1 MDVKEKQE
9 KVKEEKVKEKKIKEK
24 KIKEKKVKEKKVKEK
39 KIKDKNVK
47 NAGVLSERPRVKKL
61 RKSLKIRTRI
71 LLCFMIPV
79 ALIVVLGVI
88 SYKKSAS
95 NLTEAYEVA
104 AVQSISAVG
113 DYLSFG
119 MENVSATASE
129 CLTYAPILDYA
140 KMISY
145 TTADGEYGKART
157 DIKKYLSMKQV
168 VNKFIGSVTMIPSA
182 GFGVISTNAILE
194 TDGFFGELSK
204 DEKFNFKSLD
214 GEWIRQ
220 HSDMDEKF
228 GNAQD
233 PYLCSFYRKFPSARA
248 ALFIDINYE
257 TVRETMSGL
266 NYGDGSMIALILP
279 DGSEEYYSETKA
291 DAGFMTGVCEYAG
304 ISEKEENS
312 GFSYYTKD
320 GEKYL
325 FVYCKTNSGY
335 TLCALVPENNII
347 GEVNSL
353 GILTVVLVAIGAVLA
368 VAAGILLSTNI
379 SRNIKKLT
387 SKLDLVAQG
396 DFTVEFGEGS
406 TDEFGHL
413 TRNVKG
419 TVGNIRKLINHVAEV
434 TRQVEESSGN
444 VTEKS
449 ANLKELA
456 RQVSDSTARV
466 SETVESE
473 AFSAQKCVEEM
484 DVLSQKIERASDN
497 IIGIRD
503 FAVETSEAISQN
515 IESMNDL
522 VEKSD
527 SSSQIMGSLLT
538 EIESLKQQ
546 AASVNEFIEVIG
558 GIASQ
563 TNLLSLNASIEAS
576 RAGESGRGFSV
587 VAEEIRKLADQT
599 SKAAN
604 EIKKCA
610 VEINEQAQTTA
621 GNVHRADEIVR
632 SQNDISVGLIENLTT
647 TKGEI
652 NNLMNKIND
661 INDDMKDMSGTRAVT
676 IDSISNISASTE
688 EAFSLTSLVNQ
699 VIESHDVSSSE
710 LEEVSRELQE
720 KAFALKE
727 AVERFKI

>member
-1 MDVKEKQE
+1 MDVKEKQK
-9 KVKEEKVKEKKIKEK
+9 KV
-24 KIKEKKVKEKKVKEK
+24 KEKKVKEKKVKEK
-39 KIKDKNVK
+39 KIRKN
-47 NAGVLSERPRVKKL
+47 NPENIGVELKPAKGKKVHKTLS
-61 RKSLKIRTRI
+61 IRIRI

-79 ALIVVLGVI
+79 VLIVVLGVI
-88 SYKKSAS
+88 SYKKSAT

-129 CLTYAPILDYA
+129 CLTYAPILEYA

-145 TTADGEYGKART
+145 TTTDGEYGKAKT

-168 VNKFIGSVTMIPSA
+168 VNKFIGSVTLIPSA
-182 GFGVISTNAILE
+182 GFEVISTNSILE
-194 TDGFFGELSK
+194 TDGFFGDLSK
-204 DEKFNFKSLD
+204 DESFNFKSLD
-214 GEWIRQ
+214 GEWIRE
-220 HSDMDEKF
+220 HADIDAKL

-248 ALFIDINYE
+248 ALFVDINYE

-266 NYGDGSMIALILP
+266 DYGDGSILALVLP

-291 DAGFMTGVCEYAG
+291 DPGFMTGVIEKTG
-304 ISEKEENS
+304 IKESEETS
-312 GFSYYTKD
+312 GFSYYDKD
-320 GEKYL
+320 GDSYL
-325 FVYCKTNSGY
+325 FTYCKTNSGY
-335 TLCALVPENNII
+335 TLCALVPKDNII

-353 GILTVVLVAIGAVLA
+353 GILTVILVAVGAALA

-379 SRNIKKLT
+379 SRNIKRIT
-387 SKLDLVAQG
+387 TRLDRVAEG

-406 TDEFGHL
+406 TDEFGKL

-419 TVGNIRKLINHVAEV
+419 TVGHIRKLINHVAEV
-434 TRQVEESSGN
+434 TKQVEECSGN
-444 VTEKS
+444 VTQKS
-449 ANLKELA
+449 TELKDLA
-456 RQVSDSTARV
+456 HQVSESTARV

-473 AFSAQKCVEEM
+473 AMSAQKCVEEM
-484 DVLSQKIERASDN
+484 DVLSQKIERASEN

-503 FAVETSEAISQN
+503 FAVETSDAISKN
-515 IESMNDL
+515 IVSMNEL

-527 SSSQIMGSLLT
+527 SSSRIMSSLLV

-610 VEINEQAQTTA
+610 IGINEQAQTTA

-632 SQNDISVGLIENLTT
+632 SQNDISVGLIENLTA
-647 TKGEI
+647 TKSEI

-699 VIESHDVSSSE
+699 VIENHDVSSSE

-720 KAFALKE
+720 KALALTE